1 MKFLETFKNKSFLI
15 QVGLIIGVTVIL
27 IFVASMI
34 LSFYTRHGESVPMPK
49 LVGKQLS
56 VAQEELKSSNF
67 ELIVRDSIFDNK
79 APKNSI
85 VSQDPPEGTKIK
97 KHRKIYV
104 TIVAMGS
111 KKVQVPALNDLSLRQ
126 ATQLLESNGF
136 SVAQI
141 IYQPSEFDNVVIE
154 QRFKGRVIKEGE
166 LLEQGSAITLI
177 VGKNGV
183 SSEDEETPSENNN
196 N

>member
-1 MKFLETFKNKSFLI
+1 MKFLETVKNKSFLI
-15 QVGLIIGVTVIL
+15 QVGLIIGVTILL

-34 LSFYTRHGESVPMPK
+34 LSLYTRHGESVPMPK

-56 VAQEELKSSNF
+56 AAQEELKSSNF

-126 ATQLLESNGF
+126 ATQMLESNGF

-177 VGKNGV
+177 VGKNGA
-183 SSEDEETPSENNN
+183 SSEDEETPKEINNN
-196 N
+196 

>member
-1 MKFLETFKNKSFLI
+1 MKFLETVKNKSFLI
-15 QVGLIIGVTVIL
+15 QVGLIIGVTILL

-34 LSFYTRHGESVPMPK
+34 LSLYTRHGESVPMPK
-49 LVGKQLS
+49 LIGKQLS

-126 ATQLLESNGF
+126 ATQMLESNGF
-136 SVAQI
+136 NVAQI

-177 VGKNGV
+177 VGKNGA
-183 SSEDEETPSENNN
+183 SSEDEETSAEDNNK
-196 N
+196 